1 MPPWILWKVLWKKY
15 FILQAAT
22 TPSKEGK
29 TFYCIHFVWSCK
41 QVFLPNFLWFH
52 FWKWIRL
59 DSTRV
64 LQLRQQKP
72 IQRTASFQGL
82 SSEPGLFQVEQVSPV
97 TADNEFNAE
106 PFYALPSNLQIQ
118 HWWTANK
125 GLLKRLRGKTTDFN
139 ILLLKKDLCEKMEY
153 INIRGYDCYN
163 CTAKM
168 TQKIS
173 WHIHCDSY
181 HYSCQFTSAS
191 NGAIK
196 SPGGEDNFGFYETI
210 NSIHRCTSEN
220 DSTTQWWF
228 GEQ

>member
-1 MPPWILWKVLWKKY
+1 MNRAVPPRQKEVQLHMPPWIFWKVLWKKY

-22 TPSKEGK
+22 TSSKEGK

-59 DSTRV
+59 DSTRF

-72 IQRTASFQGL
+72 KQRTASFQGL

-97 TADNEFNAE
+97 PADNEFNAE

-125 GLLKRLRGKTTDFN
+125 GLLKRQDNWFQHLVAKKGFMRKNG
-139 ILLLKKDLCEKMEY
+139 IYQYQRLWLL
-153 INIRGYDCYN
+153 
-163 CTAKM
+163 
-168 TQKIS
+168 
-173 WHIHCDSY
+173 
-181 HYSCQFTSAS
+181 
-191 NGAIK
+191 
-196 SPGGEDNFGFYETI
+196 
-210 NSIHRCTSEN
+210 
-220 DSTTQWWF
+220 
-228 GEQ
+228 